1 MPNDLRDHPLRHA
14 LSHELHARPFAPLEP
29 PEQTTHLALLS
40 GEGAAERDR
49 AHVARLC
56 AHFGRPGPAEGETHL
71 MVDLGPLR
79 LKWERHTE
87 FSTYTFFRTPPAGM
101 EAPAAFFK
109 TPVVAAL
116 PRDWLDGLS
125 GELLVGIHVA
135 MLPAAAAEPEPA
147 AIHALFGTD
156 NIAGSLVSGSAA
168 AVFMGFH
175 IHDDG
180 FGRIVV
186 HDHHMRPRQ
195 AGRLVQR
202 LLEIETYRMMALLA
216 LPVAR
221 NHARETTQA
230 GERLTQLI
238 TRMVDLSDLQ
248 GERRLL
254 AELTD
259 LSAKVEGVAASAHYR
274 FGAARAYHGLV
285 KQRIEE
291 LREERIEG
299 YQTISEFLGRRLS
312 PAMSTCVAAAERLDS
327 LARRVSRAAN
337 LLRTRVDIQLEAQNS
352 DLLRSMNRRAQLQ
365 LRLQQTVEGL
375 SIAAISYYMVGLV
388 SYAAKAAKHL
398 GLPLDPDVVAGFA
411 IVPVVA
417 LVAFG
422 VTRLRRHI
430 QADAEGEADP

>member
-1 MPNDLRDHPLRHA
+1 MPTDLRDHPLRHP
-14 LSHELHARPFAPLEP
+14 LTHELHTRPFAPLEP
-29 PEQTTHLALLS
+29 PEQATHLALLS
-40 GEGAAERDR
+40 GEGAAEQDR
-49 AHVARLC
+49 RHVASLC
-56 AHFGRPGPAEGETHL
+56 SHFGIAGPEDGDTH
-71 MVDLGPLR
+71 MMASLGPFR

-87 FSTYTFFRTPPAGM
+87 FSTYTFFRVPAAATDATAPFF
-101 EAPAAFFK
+101 EAP
-109 TPVVAAL
+109 VIEVL
-116 PRDWLDGLS
+116 PRGWLRGLP
-125 GELLVGIHVA
+125 GELLVGIHLAV
-135 MLPAAAAEPEPA
+135 LPAAAAPPDPA
-147 AIHALFGTD
+147 AVHALFGTD
-156 NIAGSLVSGSAA
+156 NIAGSLVSGGAA
-168 AVFMGFH
+168 SVFMGFH

-180 FGRIVV
+180 FGRILV

-202 LLEIETYRMMALLA
+202 LLEIETYRIMALLA

-221 NHARETTQA
+221 DGARETTRS
-230 GERLTQLI
+230 GDRLTELI
-238 TRMVDLSDLQ
+238 TRMGDLADLQ

-259 LSAKVEGVAASAHYR
+259 LSAKVEAVAAAAHYR

-285 KQRIEE
+285 RQRIEE
-291 LREERIEG
+291 LREARIEG

-312 PAMSTCVAAAERLDS
+312 PAMSTCEAAAERLDS

-375 SIAAISYYMVGLV
+375 SIAAISYYLVGLV
-388 SYAAKAAKHL
+388 AYAAKAAKGL

-422 VTRLRRHI
+422 VARLRRHI
-430 QADAEGEADP
+430 QAGAEGPDP

>member
-1 MPNDLRDHPLRHA
+1 MPHDLRDHPLRHT

-29 PEQTTHLALLS
+29 PEQATHLALLS
-40 GEGAAERDR
+40 GEGAVERDR
-49 AHVARLC
+49 AHIARLC
-56 AHFGRPGPAEGETHL
+56 AHFGIAGPGSGDTHL
-71 MVDLGPLR
+71 MADLGPLR
-79 LKWERHTE
+79 VKWERHTE
-87 FSTYTFFRTPPAGM
+87 FSTYTFFRTPAARM
-101 EAPAAFFK
+101 DAPVGFFDA
-109 TPVVAAL
+109 PVIDAL
-116 PRDWLDGLS
+116 PPDWLAGLP
-125 GELLVGIHVA
+125 GELLVGIHLAVLPSA
-135 MLPAAAAEPEPA
+135 AAGPDPAAV
-147 AIHALFGTD
+147 HGLFGTD

-168 AVFMGFH
+168 AAFMGFH
-175 IHDDG
+175 IHEDG
-180 FGRIVV
+180 FGRILV

-221 NHARETTQA
+221 NHARETTKA
-230 GERLTQLI
+230 GERLTELI
-238 TRMVDLSDLQ
+238 TRMATLTDLQ

-259 LSAKVEGVAASAHYR
+259 LSAQVEGVAAAAHYR

-285 KQRIEE
+285 RQRIEE

-312 PAMSTCVAAAERLDS
+312 PAMSTCAAAAERLDS

-365 LRLQQTVEGL
+365 IRLQQTVEGL

-388 SYAAKAAKHL
+388 AYAAKAAKDL
-398 GLPLDPDVVAGFA
+398 GLPLDPDVVAGAA

-417 LVAFG
+417 LVALG
-422 VTRLRRHI
+422 VVRLRRHI
-430 QADAEGEADP
+430 QADAEDAER